1 MTNTNNGLYVGAI
14 VAALALVLGIL
25 GGTAINGNDK
35 LALSEQDIANI
46 AAQVKVSAPE
56 VEVRNIDISNLTAK
70 VDAIDAKLSE
80 LDEVKSISSEDKALE
95 LALSELDSKDFKKA
109 IMAKL
114 NSNDIEN
121 QSVEEYKDIK
131 SILVSET
138 DVDVSGDDATVEFEV
153 KVYFFND
160 GDSEDEDKV
169 KAKFSV
175 SYDVSDLDEDE
186 DFEDAEADLDELT
199 LIKVNY

>member
-35 LALSEQDIANI
+35 LALSEQDIAGI